1 MSVRAIRNNNPG
13 NIRIG
18 AAWFGLQPRD
28 HMTPE
33 QAAETQFCVFSAP
46 QWGFRAMA
54 TIFLTYNRKDGV
66 KTIRQAISRWAPPT
80 ENNTTAYVEAVC
92 DETAADPDKP
102 FTFTNPQN
110 MRALCKAVSIHECG
124 GWFFQLGDLLAGVEA
139 AS

>member
-1 MSVRAIRNNNPG
+1 MSVRAVRNNNPG

-18 AAWFGLQPRD
+18 APWFGLQSRD

-54 TIFLTYNRKDGV
+54 TIFLTYARKDGV

-80 ENNTTAYVEAVC
+80 ENNTTAYVNDVC
-92 DETAADPDKP
+92 KQTGFDPDAI
-102 FTFTNPQN
+102 FNFSNPTN
-110 MRALCKAVSIHECG
+110 MRALCRYVSVHECG
-124 GWFFQLGDLLAGVEA
+124 GWFFSLGDLMTGVEA
-139 AS
+139 AL